1 MKDNFDIF
9 DFELTIDEM
18 NQIKSLDKNQ
28 RFFTMTLTKQKIHLS
43 QFKPAD

>member
-18 NQIKSLDKNQ
+18 NQIKSLN
-28 RFFTMTLTKQKIHLS
+28 KIKDFL
-43 QFKPAD
+43 Q